1 MATTANG
8 FWYPDGTEPYNIKI
22 LLATAAASQDAAL
35 VAAQNILKL
44 RNGHQN
50 FASTGAR
57 DSAYTAAGGP
67 QAGDQCTVLGQPQW
81 YDGTNWLTAF
91 RIEAYGGLSRVTST
105 TVNVGTPYVVVWT
118 ATQLASKNITTSLTA
133 TGLTIQYAGRYLITA
148 LGVFSAT
155 PASGTPT
162 NYNFAPTINGA
173 SPDGALNTR
182 VVSNSTLLSV
192 AVVRDLAVGD
202 TVTATAQALGGT
214 GGGTLTRAILQVD
227 KMNG

>member
-81 YDGTNWLTAF
+81 YDGTNWLTGF
-91 RIEAYGGLSRVTST
+91 RLEAYAGLTRIAAT
-105 TVNVGTPYVVVWT
+105 TVNVGTAYVIVWT
-118 ATQLASKNITTSLTA
+118 ATQGANKNVTTSLTA
-133 TGLTIQYAGRYLITA
+133 TGMTIQQAGRYQISVY
-148 LGVFSAT
+148 GGFSGT

-162 NYNFAPTINGA
+162 NYNLAPTINGS
-173 SPDGALNTR
+173 SPDGALQTR
-182 VVSNSTLLSV
+182 VVGNSTLLSISV
-192 AVVRDLAVGD
+192 LRDLAVGD

-214 GGGTLTRAILQVD
+214 GAGSLTRALLHID